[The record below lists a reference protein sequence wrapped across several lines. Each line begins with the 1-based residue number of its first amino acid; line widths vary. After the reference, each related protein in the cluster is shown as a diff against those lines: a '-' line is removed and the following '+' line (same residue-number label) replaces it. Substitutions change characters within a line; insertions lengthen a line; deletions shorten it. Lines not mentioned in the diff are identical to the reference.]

1 VRNKRLSQ
9 PARPAPSGKEA
20 GEAGRLKVILADDHE
35 LVLEGLRGLLAHEP
49 DIEVIATATD
59 GAGLLRVLDKYRPD
73 VVVMDLQMPTFDG
86 LSCLTEIRRRGLP
99 VRVLVLTAF
108 GDGESIQSALEGGA
122 DGIALKT
129 APPRQTIEAIRQVGH
144 GNLVFPPAAR
154 KWLRGHQPGSAPS
167 LSEREWAVLA
177 LVARGLT
184 NTQVAEAL
192 NLSEN
197 TVKFH
202 LQNIFQKLGVNNRT
216 EAAGFYFRVR
226 GAPSDTTH
234 PIG

>member
-1 VRNKRLSQ
+1 VSERVR
-9 PARPAPSGKEA
+9 
-20 GEAGRLKVILADDHE
+20 VVLADDHE
-35 LVLEGLRGLLAHEP
+35 LVLEGLRGLLANEP

-59 GAGLLRVLDKYRPD
+59 GASLLHILDGHQPD
-73 VVVMDLQMPTFDG
+73 VVVMDLQMPTLDG
-86 LSCLTEIRRRGLP
+86 ISCLAEIRQRGLP

-154 KWLRGHQPGSAPS
+154 KWLRGHQPDTDPG
-167 LSEREWAVLA
+167 LSEREWEVLA
-177 LVARGLT
+177 LVAKGMK
-184 NTQVAEAL
+184 NPEIAEAL

-202 LQNIFQKLGVNNRT
+202 LQNTFQKLGVNNRT

-226 GAPSDTTH
+226 GAPAEPTQS
-234 PIG
+234 GR

>member
-1 VRNKRLSQ
+1 MSK
-9 PARPAPSGKEA
+9 
-20 GEAGRLKVILADDHE
+20 RLKVVLADDHE
-35 LVLEGLRGLLAHEP
+35 LVLEGLRGLLANEP
-49 DIEVIATATD
+49 DIEVTATATD
-59 GAGLLRVLDKYRPD
+59 GVSLLHILDGHQPD
-73 VVVMDLQMPTFDG
+73 VVVMDLQMPTLDG
-86 LSCLTEIRRRGLP
+86 VSCLTEIRRRGLP

-154 KWLRGHQPGSAPS
+154 KWLRGHQPGSDVGRFA
-167 LSEREWAVLA
+167 LSEREWQVLE

-184 NTQVAEAL
+184 NPQIAEAL
-192 NLSEN
+192 TLSEN

-202 LQNIFQKLGVNNRT
+202 LQNMFQKLGVNNRT
-216 EAAGFYFRVR
+216 EAAGFYFRAR
-226 GAPSDTTH
+226 GAPSDE
-234 PIG
+234 